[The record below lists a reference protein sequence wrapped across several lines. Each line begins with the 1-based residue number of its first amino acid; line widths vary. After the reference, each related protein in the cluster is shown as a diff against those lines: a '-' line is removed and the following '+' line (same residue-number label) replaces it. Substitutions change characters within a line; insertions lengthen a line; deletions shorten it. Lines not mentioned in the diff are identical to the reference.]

1 MLNIAAF
8 TFNYDQLEDR
18 ILLVGNLSNGQQ
30 RIDFWLTRKLVLRLL
45 DAAQGLFEKTVSEI
59 ADAPAPQKMH
69 MAQFHHE
76 GAQQALQVQRENA
89 EVVPAAPVLLSR
101 LDISHH
107 EGQYKLLFFSGGD
120 EPIAVSVLSYQELH
134 QIFHLLHR
142 GAVGLDWGVAT
153 ELFQSSTQPQT
164 LQ

>member
-45 DAAQGLFEKTVSEI
+45 DAVQGLLEKTVTEI
-59 ADAPAPQKMH
+59 ADAPVQQKMH

-76 GAQQALQVQRENA
+76 DAQQALQVQRESTQVMA
-89 EVVPAAPVLLSR
+89 ESAVLLSR

-120 EPIAVSVLSYQELH
+120 EPIAASVLSYQELH

-142 GAVGLDWGVAT
+142 GAVGLDWGVAA
-153 ELFQSSTQPQT
+153 ELFQSSNQPQT